1 MGHRLGFGYRDLL
14 DEYVS
19 HKIDE
24 KQFLAIYRDPDN
36 YQVEHFGRNRSHVD
50 EAPR

>member
-1 MGHRLGFGYRDLL
+1 MRHKSSYEYRDLL
-14 DEYVS
+14 DEYLS

-24 KQFLAIYRDPDN
+24 QEFLAIYRDPDN
-36 YQVEHFGRNRSHVD
+36 YQVEYFGRNRSHVD